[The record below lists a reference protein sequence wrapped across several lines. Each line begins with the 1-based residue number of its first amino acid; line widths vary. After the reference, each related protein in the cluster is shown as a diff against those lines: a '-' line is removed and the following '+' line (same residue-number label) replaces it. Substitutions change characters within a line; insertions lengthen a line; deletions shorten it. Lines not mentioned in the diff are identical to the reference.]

1 MGKIIKAK
9 IVKVIDEYKVVINK
23 GSNDGVTRND
33 RYLIYK
39 PGDELFD
46 PDTKESLG
54 VLEIV
59 CGEGKP
65 EHIQEKMTTLISA
78 KYETNNAKTIIKR
91 NINGVSALLGG
102 DVEEYHNPET
112 TIVPFE
118 KVDLTCM
125 VKQTR

>member
-9 IVKVIDEYKVVINK
+9 IIKVIDEYKVVINK
-23 GSNDGVTRND
+23 GSNDGVTKND

-65 EHIQEKMTTLISA
+65 EHIQEKMTTIVSA
-78 KYETNNAKTIIKR
+78 KTETTKSKTVIKR
-91 NINGVSALLGG
+91 NAWGAIIGG
-102 DVEEYHNPET
+102 DVEETYNPET
-112 TIVPFE
+112 FTLPFE
-118 KVDLTCM
+118 KVDTSCM
-125 VKQTR
+125 ARQIR